1 MPDLPT
7 LALQELTRRRSALAG
22 LLDARKITRHVA
34 DALAGKWSGI
44 AAWHG
49 AVLPDD
55 LRPYPGFQSWL
66 DHAPAGMP
74 AADWQRELAIEAR
87 RAWNAALAADPAGK
101 DPRTR
106 TLRELAA
113 PLATA
118 AGLPLIEAPAEL
130 EKAA

>member
-22 LLDARKITRHVA
+22 LLDARQITQPVA
-34 DALAGKWSGI
+34 DALAGKWCGI

-49 AVLPDD
+49 ALLPEE
-55 LRPYPGFQSWL
+55 LRPHPGIQCWL

-74 AADWQRELAIEAR
+74 AADWLRELAIEAR
-87 RAWNAALAADPAGK
+87 RAWHAALANDPTGK

-106 TLRELAA
+106 TLRTLAQ

-118 AGLPLIEAPAEL
+118 AGIPLIEAPAEL
-130 EKAA
+130 EQAA